1 MKSFALRELRS
12 RLVPTIVVA
21 LLSHRAVAEDAPNCD
36 DEVARTN
43 LVACAQ
49 AKSPALA
56 SELASLRAGE
66 GRREAARPFLPSN
79 PALSGSVASR
89 ASDDARAFN
98 WYVTLSQELEV
109 GGQSG
114 LRVEAAEGEL
124 SALSAQVLVMRA
136 EVAEQVWLAYFEVL
150 AAKER
155 AALARQVSK
164 AVNEVAATVRGMAVN
179 GLAAPVDATVSD
191 SAAVRS
197 SREVLEAERAVGA
210 AEVRLGALLGL
221 ASKPTISG
229 DLQPLLRAAASPV
242 ERPEAAALKAMRQAS
257 SRRIELLRRGRVPN
271 PTISLFAQNDGFNE
285 RVFGVG
291 LGLPIPLP
299 QPLGRTAAGEI
310 AEAVAFEDKQQAD
323 LQKLERSL
331 AAELAVA
338 RLEYDAGA
346 KILALYSVSRKAE
359 ATQALMA
366 IATQLGA
373 ARFSVREAL
382 NAQQAL
388 VELLKAEVDARQS
401 LCVAS
406 VRLVRANGGSLEGRD
421 L

>member
-1 MKSFALRELRS
+1 MKSIALRELRS
-12 RLVPTIVVA
+12 RLVPTLVVA
-21 LLSHRAVAEDAPNCD
+21 LLSHSAVAEDPSNCG

-49 AKSPALA
+49 ARSPALA

-79 PALSGSVASR
+79 PALSGSVGSR
-89 ASDDARAFN
+89 TTDDARAFN
-98 WYVTLSQELEV
+98 WYVTLAQELEV
-109 GGQSG
+109 AGQSG

-124 SALSAQVLVMRA
+124 SALSAQVMVMRA

-155 AALARQVSK
+155 AALAVQVDE

-179 GLAAPVDATVSD
+179 GLAAPLDATVSD

-210 AEVRLGALLGL
+210 AEVRLGSLLGL
-221 ASKPTISG
+221 ASKPAISG
-229 DLQPLLRAAASPV
+229 ALEPLRLPAASSV
-242 ERPEAAALKAMRQAS
+242 ERPEAAALKAMRLAS
-257 SRRIELLRRGRVPN
+257 SRRVELLRRGRVPN

-299 QPLGRTAAGEI
+299 QPLGRTAAGEV
-310 AEAVAFEDKQQAD
+310 AEAVAFEAKQQAD

-338 RLEYDAGA
+338 RLEYDAGS
-346 KILALYSVSRKAE
+346 KILALYSGSRKAA
-359 ATQALMA
+359 ATQALRA
-366 IATQLGA
+366 IASQLGA
-373 ARFSVREAL
+373 ARFSAREAL

-388 VELLKAEVDARQS
+388 VELLEAEVDARQS